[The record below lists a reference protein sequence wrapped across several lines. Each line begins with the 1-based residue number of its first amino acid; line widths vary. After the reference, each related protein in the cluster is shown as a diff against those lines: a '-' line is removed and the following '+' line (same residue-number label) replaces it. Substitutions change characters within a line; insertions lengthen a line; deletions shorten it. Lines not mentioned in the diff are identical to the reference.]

1 MEAAIVLIIVVMIII
16 AIPVS
21 MSMSR
26 ETNRAWTEAARQLGL
41 RFRPPSFLG
50 KRQMSGAIQ
59 GFRVRIDTYSQSHG
73 KSSTT
78 YTRFDVS
85 FPASLGLGLKLT
97 AEGFFSGIAK
107 RLGSQDIEVGDA
119 AFDPGVLVK
128 GHNEAGVIRFLT
140 PARRHRIQRFLT
152 SHRGAVVHDRGLEW
166 RTARLL
172 RDTPTLTATAR
183 SMASL
188 AWFLTG
194 DRSPDE
200 RLERALEA
208 RSAGRPDEA
217 LAALEER
224 TGRKTG
230 MRTRPADSRPVD
242 PPDETAEEI
251 AVEDLIAVEGPEG
264 VPDEEVTA
272 EDLIPVKGPE
282 ARPEEPADPADPEA
296 SPLPAEHVPV
306 EERVLEAE
314 LLELAGREEEAR
326 ARYKEALAEAPED
339 PELLEWVSEAVE
351 TGDAGAPGEASE
363 TATPVAAP
371 DPASAALDVASVC
384 QALFVDHTTSYRTNQ
399 LFTERYQDRT
409 VRWPGMLRRVERY
422 SFDMV
427 FGHKGGTRAI
437 VEVHQIKTGVFGD
450 RQVNAVVQ
458 LPPEAREAL
467 RNVEGHPVI
476 VEGRLVKVDSLMR
489 NLYVADGQVG
499 PDGG

>member
-1 MEAAIVLIIVVMIII
+1 
-16 AIPVS
+16 
-21 MSMSR
+21 
-26 ETNRAWTEAARQLGL
+26 
-41 RFRPPSFLG
+41 
-50 KRQMSGAIQ
+50 MSGELR
-59 GFRVRIDTYSQSHG
+59 GFRVKIDTYSQSHG

-128 GHNEAGVIRFLT
+128 GRNEAGVIRFLT

-217 LAALEER
+217 LAALGER

-230 MRTRPADSRPVD
+230 MRARPADSRPVD
-242 PPDETAEEI
+242 PPDEPAEEV
-251 AVEDLIAVEGPEG
+251 AVEDLIAVE
-264 VPDEEVTA
+264 V
-272 EDLIPVKGPE
+272 PE
-282 ARPEEPADPADPEA
+282 ALPEEPADPEP
-296 SPLPAEHVPV
+296 SPLQAEHVPV

-339 PELLEWVSEAVE
+339 PELLEWVSEATE
-351 TGDAGAPGEASE
+351 TDDAGAPREASE
-363 TATPVAAP
+363 AATPVAAP

-399 LFTERYQDRT
+399 LFAERYQDRT
-409 VRWPGMLRRVERY
+409 VRWPGTLRRVERY

-489 NLYVADGQVG
+489 NIYVADGQVVEDRG
-499 PDGG
+499 